1 MKKRRHHYVWQKYLK
16 PWEVGG
22 QIWCRRADKS
32 FPTSTVNIG
41 QQRDFYRLKE
51 LTEEEIAFIRK
62 VAIDPTT
69 PNLRTANE
77 EWIETFQLV
86 FKIRR
91 LLISQGMA
99 PEVADELLDVPTNN
113 LEEDLHEQIEA
124 KAIDLID
131 QILRGDVSFYSQP
144 QGRLDF
150 SHFLAVQYMRT
161 KRVQDSFC
169 ESFKQAPISGSIRLE
184 HCWPAMRHIFA
195 TNMGFKLFAEST
207 IFHMVLLRNTTPTP
221 FITGDQPVLNTY
233 AAGKLGKEITQETE
247 FYYPVAPSLAI
258 LVSKRP
264 DYQLN
269 REVSLKEE
277 QVGILNRAIAET
289 ALEQVYANQEDAL
302 LALGR

>member
-16 PWEVGG
+16 PWEVDG
-22 QIWCRRADKS
+22 QIWCRREDKS

-51 LTEEEIAFIRK
+51 LTVEEIAFIRK

-69 PNLRTANE
+69 PNLRATNE
-77 EWIETFQLV
+77 EWIGTFQLV
-86 FKIRR
+86 FEIRG
-91 LLISQGMA
+91 LLIAQGM
-99 PEVADELLDVPTNN
+99 PPDVAEELLDVPINN

-131 QILRGDVSFYSQP
+131 SVLRGDVGFYSRQ

-150 SHFLAVQYMRT
+150 SHFLAVQFMRT

-169 ESFKQAPISGSIRLE
+169 ESFKQAPISESIRLE

-195 TNMGFKLFAEST
+195 TNMAFKLFAESASY
-207 IFHMVLLRNTTPTP
+207 HMVLVRNSTRIP

-233 AAGKLGKEITQETE
+233 AAGKFGKEIVQETE

-258 LVSKRP
+258 LVSKRSEH
-264 DYQLN
+264 QLN
-269 REVSLKEE
+269 RELSVNEE
-277 QVGILNRAIAET
+277 QVRFYNRAIAET

-302 LALGR
+302 LAAGR